1 MKAKHFR
8 WVFIILILLIAVTF
22 IKLPYYI
29 TQPGE
34 ASELRPLI
42 KVDGGYPEKGSQLSG
57 RRLKSFFTHIQRAG
71 HARFVQAEQY
81 SRFSLR

>member
-42 KVDGGYPEKGSQLSG
+42 KVDEAI
-57 RRLKSFFTHIQRAG
+57 LKKEAFP
-71 HARFVQAEQY
+71 
-81 SRFSLR
+81 